1 MERPLTPPQAKV
13 LAAIRRRLDQGE
25 PAPTYRDL
33 CAEFGWASTGTA
45 RDHLRALER
54 KGHVELPGDRRHR
67 QIRLK
72 DAPPRGVSVPL
83 VGRVAAG
90 LPVLAEQ
97 NLEGR
102 IAVPSEWLDRGSH
115 FALRVSGESMV
126 GAGILDG
133 DHVIVRQEAAA
144 EDGDIVAATVEG
156 ETTLKRLRRRG
167 SRYALVA
174 ENPRYPAIDIRT
186 DGVTIHGVVVCLTRT
201 YGPQQSR
208 VGMAKSG
215 RRTLRRGT

>member
-1 MERPLTPPQAKV
+1 MDSGLTSMQAAV
-13 LAAIRRRLDQGE
+13 LAAIRRRLDRGE

-54 KGHVELPGDRRHR
+54 KGFVELPAGRRHR

-72 DAPPRGVSVPL
+72 DAPARGVSVPI

-90 LPVLAEQ
+90 LPVFAEQ
-97 NLEGR
+97 NLEGQ
-102 IAVPSEWLDRGSH
+102 IAVPGEWLDRGSH
-115 FALRVSGESMV
+115 FALQVSGDSMV

-133 DHVIVRQEAAA
+133 DRVIVRQETRAA
-144 EDGDIVAATVEG
+144 DGDIVAATIEG

-167 SRYALVA
+167 NRYRLVA
-174 ENPRYPAIDIRT
+174 ENPGYPAIDIRT
-186 DGVTIHGVVVCLTRT
+186 DTVTIHGVVVGLMRS
-201 YGPQQSR
+201 YGPQQAMLE
-208 VGMAKSG
+208 GADG
-215 RRTLRRGT
+215 RMRSSHRGT

>member
-1 MERPLTPPQAKV
+1 MDRSLTAAQAKV
-13 LAAIRRRLDQGE
+13 LAAIRRRLDENE

-45 RDHLRALER
+45 RDHLRALAC
-54 KGHVELPGDRRHR
+54 KGHVELPGGRRHR

-72 DAPPRGVSVPL
+72 DAPGRGVSIPL
-83 VGRVAAG
+83 VGRVVAG
-90 LPVLAEQ
+90 KPVAAEQ
-97 NLEGR
+97 SLEGR
-102 IAVPSEWLDRGSH
+102 IAVPGEWVGRGSH
-115 FALRVSGESMV
+115 FALLVYGESML

-167 SRYALVA
+167 SRCALVA
-174 ENPRYPAIDIRT
+174 ENPHYPAIDVGT
-186 DGVTIHGVVVCLTRT
+186 DGVTIHGVVVGLLRK
-201 YGPQQSR
+201 YGPRRSR
-208 VGMAKSG
+208 LGMSKRG